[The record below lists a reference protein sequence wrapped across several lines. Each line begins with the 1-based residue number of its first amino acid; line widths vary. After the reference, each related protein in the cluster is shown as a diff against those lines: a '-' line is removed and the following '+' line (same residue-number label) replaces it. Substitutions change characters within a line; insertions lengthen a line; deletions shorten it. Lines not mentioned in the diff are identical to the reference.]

1 MAKTTATLSSALK
14 QDYQEFLQKAADL
27 FPKADQKL
35 ILSML
40 YYETL
45 YSYWEGNVLLKVVY
59 PSGADMERKKRWC
72 TAGTNACLLLSR
84 TRLSGSR
91 LSGCILKNWI
101 SS

>member
-1 MAKTTATLSSALK
+1 MAKTTARPSSALK

-45 YSYWEGNVLLKVVY
+45 YS
-59 PSGADMERKKRWC
+59 D
-72 TAGTNACLLLSR
+72 
-84 TRLSGSR
+84 
-91 LSGCILKNWI
+91 
-101 SS
+101 